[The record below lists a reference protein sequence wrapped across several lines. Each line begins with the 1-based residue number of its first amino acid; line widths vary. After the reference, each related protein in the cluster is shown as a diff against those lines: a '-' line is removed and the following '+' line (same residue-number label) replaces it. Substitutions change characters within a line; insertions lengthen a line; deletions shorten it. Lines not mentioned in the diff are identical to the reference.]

1 MALKN
6 NNGSSRITR
15 LQEKISFA
23 ENLLKATDAENLIE
37 NYRQNNSEL
46 LKTATGKTT
55 EEARFFVWEIDVLID
70 FLTALKLGMEANGI
84 KEKGVQFALG
94 QYPATDSTGKIKA
107 ENLNQQTLVIRPID
121 LLAYCSGNAENPQ
134 GNQPLNR
141 LAPLGALNYGHIRP
155 PY

>member
-1 MALKN
+1 MALKK

-23 ENLLKATDAENLIE
+23 EHLLKATDAENLIE

-55 EEARFFVWEIDVLID
+55 EEARFFVWEIDVLLD
-70 FLTALKLGMEANGI
+70 FLTALKRGMEANGI

-94 QYPATDSTGKIKA
+94 QYPGSDSTGKIKA
-107 ENLNQQTLVIRPID
+107 ENLNEQTI
-121 LLAYCSGNAENPQ
+121 S
-134 GNQPLNR
+134 
-141 LAPLGALNYGHIRP
+141 
-155 PY
+155 

>member
-1 MALKN
+1 MAVKN
-6 NNGSSRITR
+6 NNGNSRIVR

-37 NYRQNNSEL
+37 NYRQNNSAL
-46 LKTATGKTT
+46 LKTATGKDN
-55 EEARFFVWEIDVLID
+55 EEARFFVWEIDVLLD
-70 FLTALKLGMEANGI
+70 FLSSLKLGMEANGI

-121 LLAYCSGNAENPQ
+121 LLAYCSANAENPQ